1 MAVPTLAASSIIF
14 FGSDSAQGVGNCTA
28 DGGKTLS
35 KKGLCWS
42 TSENPTINDNK
53 TEITGT
59 AIGLFAGSLTGLVA
73 GTLYYV
79 RAYATNDDGTGYGT
93 QTSFTTLAIET
104 PSLQNVTFGFKEN
117 GTPIP
122 KKPNLQNVT
131 FEFRKELPIPQKP
144 NLQNVTF
151 AWSDPMDVIPEP
163 PKLKA
168 VYFSWEMPYFEKP
181 CGYGNA
187 ILFGSGI

>member
-79 RAYATNDDGTGYGT
+79 RAYATNADGTGYGT

-104 PSLQNVTFGFKEN
+104 PS
-117 GTPIP
+117 
-122 KKPNLQNVT
+122 LQNVT